1 MTRSS
6 VRKDKLQSNL
16 RFGWT
21 TGTCATAAV
30 NAAYTAMVTGEFPD
44 RVTIVTPSGKN
55 ADLEVVNTAR
65 GTADGAAAAH
75 SGPNSGTNS
84 SIETCW
90 FSAGII
96 KDAGDDP
103 DVTHGALITAI
114 LRRGPDGS
122 GIQFQRGEGV
132 GVITKPGLPVAVGE
146 PAINPV
152 PRQMMRD
159 AIEALAERLAG
170 PRDIIIEITVPGGAE
185 LALQTW
191 NPRLGIEGGISI
203 LGTTGVVRPFSC
215 SAWIASIHRGIDV
228 ARANGLH
235 HVMASTGA
243 TSEAWGKSCY
253 DLPDIALIDMGDF
266 VGGMVKYMRGHPV
279 ANLSIMGGFGKMV
292 KLGQGA
298 IDLHS
303 ARSQVDF
310 SALAEMAAP
319 FGLDTSR
326 VASANSVLEVS
337 QMASPDQRSA
347 LADAVAN
354 AARQT
359 VLMHLRDAPTSVE
372 VAIISRDGALLGRA
386 GNLSLSIAGKT

>member
-55 ADLEVVNTAR
+55 ANLEVVYTAR
-65 GTADGAAAAH
+65 GTVDGAAAAH

-103 DVTHGALITAI
+103 DVTHGALIAAI

-185 LALQTW
+185 LALKTW

-372 VAIISRDGALLGRA
+372 VAIISREGALLGRA